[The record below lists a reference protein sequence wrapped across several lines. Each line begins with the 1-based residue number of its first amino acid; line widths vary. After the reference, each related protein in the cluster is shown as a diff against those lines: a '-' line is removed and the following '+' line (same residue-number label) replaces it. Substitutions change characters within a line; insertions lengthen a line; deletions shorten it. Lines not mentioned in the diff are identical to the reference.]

1 MEEVITNE
9 TATEAWIAYLKAQ
22 TSVVALL
29 SSSLQIKETEWQGDQ
44 FKYPGIRVS
53 LDFEVG
59 DDICFPDSMTVYLDT
74 FSEQKSSKEAVHIT
88 ATLLTT
94 LRNLGSFTQNGIKFF
109 MIYTRKVT
117 RPNRIESGAW
127 QSTLEI
133 NAKAS
138 G

>member
-1 MEEVITNE
+1 VITNE
-9 TATEAWIAYLKAQ
+9 TATEAWIAYLKSQ

-29 SSSLQIKETEWQGDQ
+29 SSSLQIKELEYQGDG
-44 FKYPGIRVS
+44 FVYPGIRVS
-53 LDFEVG
+53 LDFMPGE
-59 DDICFPDSMTVYLDT
+59 DLCFPDGMTVYLDT

-88 ATLLTT
+88 AVLLTV
-94 LRNLGSFTQNGIKFF
+94 LRNLSSFTQNGIKFF
-109 MIYTRKVT
+109 MIHTLKVT

>member
-1 MEEVITNE
+1 VITNE

-29 SSSLQIKETEWQGDQ
+29 SSSLQIKELEYQGDQ
-44 FKYPGIRVS
+44 FVYPGIRVS
-53 LDFEVG
+53 LDFESG
-59 DDICFPDSMTVYLDT
+59 EDKCFPDSMTVYLDI

-88 ATLLTT
+88 ATILTALRT
-94 LRNLGSFTQNGIKFF
+94 LDNFTQNGIKFF
-109 MIYTRKVT
+109 MVHPKKVT

-133 NAKAS
+133 DAKAS